1 MSSSFVAM
9 RRVGEAILSSI
20 AERLARKSSGLPGPV
35 KQVRLHLVYLNVRTS
50 ILVSLLLGV
59 VLGVFAILIGLVA
72 WVILTR
78 TGSLDQIASVIAG
91 EGANGI
97 NVKSLFSFSHVFALS
112 AVLGLVNVVVTTVF
126 GTVSAMLYNLVVRL
140 TGGLFV
146 GFTTN

>member
-1 MSSSFVAM
+1 M
-9 RRVGEAILSSI
+9 
-20 AERLARKSSGLPGPV
+20 

-97 NVKSLFSFSHVFALS
+97 NVKTLFSFSHVFALS

-126 GTVSAMLYNLVVRL
+126 GTVSAVLYNLVVRL